1 MAERNYFTFGGYDSR
16 DFGIYI
22 SGSGTFDAPERD
34 YETAIVPGR
43 NGALLMTMSRIDN
56 IELEYP
62 AYIYSDFSDRIAAM
76 RSAFMGLEGYQRLTD
91 SYHPDEYRL
100 AYFEGDVS
108 VKTTKKLDAG
118 SFTLTFVCKPQR
130 YLVDGEN
137 PVEIGQ
143 WGETTTVQG
152 DVVTFDAPEGTGFK
166 SLVVDIEPVQS
177 GSGTP
182 SPSNVRPIT
191 GWSGVNV
198 YVSPTQ
204 DAQDATVY
212 PVSFSSA
219 GTVYGGTVD
228 VMSGVL
234 TVDRAIVDLGT
245 LSWDTTTVYG
255 VQVFRSSGINA
266 TIADSPE
273 PLFDC
278 YKSETTL
285 SSLAQNNGSAMAR
298 TTYWSSSNTRMV
310 IHDERYTTAADLKA
324 ALSGHFVCYKL
335 ATPQTYQLTPA
346 EVEALLGKNC
356 IWSDAG
362 DVTVEYGIDP
372 TCIVNPTQQTALP
385 VIRVYGYGTL
395 TVGSET
401 ITIAQHANA
410 YIDIDCEIMDCYCGA
425 VNCNSLVS
433 FSSHE
438 FPKLPAGVTHI
449 AYSGNIT
456 KVEVT
461 PNWWRT

>member
-1 MAERNYFTFGGYDSR
+1 MAERNWFTFGGYDSR

-22 SGSGTFDAPERD
+22 SGSGTFNTPEKE

-56 IELEYP
+56 VELAYP

-130 YLVDGEN
+130 YLVDGEQ
-137 PVEIGQ
+137 PVEIGTT

-152 DVVTFDAPEGTGFK
+152 DVVTFDAEEGTGFK
-166 SLVVDIEPVQS
+166 SLVVDIEPVQT

-191 GWSGVNV
+191 GWSGANV

-204 DAQDATVY
+204 DAQDAAVY

-234 TVDRAIVDLGT
+234 TVDTAYSSLSAIAMSGT
-245 LSWDTTTVYG
+245 GLSNGVRRFYSSKLIEQIGVVACDSLIVSDSYVYSQIGYISFSTENRLVVTPSWAQSLTTVADYNTALASNP
-255 VQVFRSSGINA
+255 VNLVFKI
-266 TIADSPE
+266 
-273 PLFDC
+273 
-278 YKSETTL
+278 
-285 SSLAQNNGSAMAR
+285 
-298 TTYWSSSNTRMV
+298 
-310 IHDERYTTAADLKA
+310 
-324 ALSGHFVCYKL
+324 

-346 EVEALLGKNC
+346 EVEALLGVNN

-362 DVTVEYGIDP
+362 DVTVEYGTDP
-372 TCIVNPTQQTALP
+372 TCVVNPTSQTALP

-461 PNWWRT
+461 PNWWRA